1 MIIPLTL
8 FICLSA
14 TFRGIRADSK
24 PDSVTE
30 ELGKGLYLRKTNL
43 LADFQESEAS
53 VFERLP
59 SSCFVTKKLHY
70 SGSNYDYYASTK
82 AFYSKLAVGASLDA
96 SLESSF
102 TLGATL
108 SSVIQK
114 EDSKESK
121 VSGISLIVRSITEK
135 ILVKKDCLDDDET
148 STLTKRFVKALE
160 TLPLTIKSPWLA
172 NSWKAYN
179 VFLET
184 FGSHVITSVQR
195 GSSLRQT
202 TFAESSKS
210 YSQRDFQVN
219 SCIKLAGPTDVGKVG
234 VKACANVTKK
244 EISSATNMNTID
256 KIIVRGGTKETR
268 NALVEQRTK
277 ELIEKFLN
285 EAGESDAAVEH
296 TFRAVWNILQSRFG
310 PGSENYIRAVN
321 LQYYYLGYLNYG
333 CPYIEGG
340 QIQTDKLK
348 GLIIERF
355 KRGPVQIQKFDY
367 TRDATKQSPEFEC
380 TLASEGCHSDD
391 DCHYKVGAWC
401 VCRGQSCVRYKSEKD
416 ATGNS
421 KQTAYANTVDWAWQ
435 GCKSAVF
442 YCLCGNENFWKRE
455 TVWTMPSRD
464 VLQKGPSHSPH
475 RKSKKPDQHRD
486 LNKIKH
492 HIKDGNKKEKHAHK
506 S

>member
-14 TFRGIRADSK
+14 TFRGIRAESE

-70 SGSNYDYYASTK
+70 SGSIYDYYASTK

-195 GSSLRQT
+195 GSSIRQT

-256 KIIVRGGTKETR
+256 KTIVRGGTKETR

-296 TFRAVWNILQSRFG
+296 TFRAVWDILQSRFVI
-310 PGSENYIRAVN
+310 GSENYIRAVN

-333 CPYIEGG
+333 CQLKESGNFP
-340 QIQTDKLK
+340 IQMFNYVK
-348 GLIIERF
+348 G
-355 KRGPVQIQKFDY
+355 Y
-367 TRDATKQSPEFEC
+367 SKQSPEFVC
-380 TLASEGCHSDD
+380 SLASQGCHSNS
-391 DCHYKVGAWC
+391 DCHYKAGVWC
-401 VCRGQSCVRYKSEKD
+401 SCRGKSCIRHKSEKQE
-416 ATGNS
+416 TGTS
-421 KQTAYANTVDWAWQ
+421 KLIGYANYEDWAWA
-435 GCKSAVF
+435 GCKLEVF
-442 YCLCGNENFWKRE
+442 ECFCFNRDPRKQ
-455 TVWTMPSRD
+455 VWRMPSRD
-464 VLQKGPSHSPH
+464 VPQKGPSHGPH
-475 RKSKKPDQHRD
+475 RKSKKPDQDRE
-486 LNKIKH
+486 LNKVKYQ
-492 HIKDGNKKEKHAHK
+492 IKDRNKKVKHARK
-506 S
+506 Y